1 MAAPANQHASLAP
14 CLGMDIGGANLKFAH
29 TEGWSR
35 SVPFE
40 MWRQHQSLADA
51 IAPIFCECPDFEAVA
66 LTMTG
71 ELADCFETRAM
82 GVATILEQVTRIVP
96 SQFIHVYCVDGKW
109 RSPAQAARDPWL
121 AAASNWHALARWAS
135 RMLTTHP
142 TTPQH
147 GLIVDVGST
156 TIDII
161 PINTQGVATRS
172 TTDSQRLRRRELIY
186 TGVERSNLA
195 GLLRSVPLFGK
206 RCPVMN
212 EQFATTRDAY
222 VWLKHLPEAHDD
234 CQTADG
240 RPATRVGTR
249 YRLAR
254 IVGEDGSTLTDADI
268 DAIATAVLRA
278 QCRLLTRS
286 MSTVMQRTAESR
298 NGRMQPASS
307 PAPSGRQ
314 RKVAA
319 ATSSS
324 PSLEDGLL
332 ILSGHGG
339 FLVDSALQ
347 GELRGRMGT
356 LEPLRLADQLG
367 SELSRCAPAY
377 AVAMLAAETKFPA

>member
-1 MAAPANQHASLAP
+1 
-14 CLGMDIGGANLKFAH
+14 
-29 TEGWSR
+29 
-35 SVPFE
+35 
-40 MWRQHQSLADA
+40 
-51 IAPIFCECPDFEAVA
+51 
-66 LTMTG
+66 MTG

-96 SQFIHVYCVDGKW
+96 SQFLHVYCVDGKW
-109 RSPAQAARDPWL
+109 RSPAQAARDPWM

-135 RMLTTHP
+135 RMLSTHP
-142 TTPQH
+142 KKPHH

-222 VWLKHLPEAHDD
+222 VWLKHLPEEHHC

-240 RPATRVGTR
+240 RPATRLASR
-249 YRLAR
+249 FRLAR
-254 IVGEDGSTLTDADI
+254 VVGEDGSTLTDSDI
-268 DAIATAVLRA
+268 DAIALTVLKT
-278 QCRLLTRS
+278 QCRLLERA
-286 MSTVMQRTAESR
+286 MHTVIRRVAKTQPRGMQASK
-298 NGRMQPASS
+298 PKASS
-307 PAPSGRQ
+307 KREPNGIASAPQMATPPGG
-314 RKVAA
+314 KV
-319 ATSSS
+319 
-324 PSLEDGLL
+324 

-339 FLVDSALQ
+339 FLVESALK
-347 GELRGRMGT
+347 GT
-356 LEPLRLADQLG
+356 LRDSLGGDQPVRLADELG
-367 SELSRCAPAY
+367 PELSRCAPAY